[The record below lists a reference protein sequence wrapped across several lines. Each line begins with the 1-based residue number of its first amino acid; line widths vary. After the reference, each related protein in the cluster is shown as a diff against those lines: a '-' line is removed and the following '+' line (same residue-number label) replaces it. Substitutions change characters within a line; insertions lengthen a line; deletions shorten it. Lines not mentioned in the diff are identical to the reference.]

1 MTEPRDASVPS
12 TRVRSPAVRMSI
24 RVRLTLWYSLVV
36 FVVLVGAGGAVIWLQ
51 GRLGLARVDRHLAA
65 AANTV
70 AGVVRNEIDEGLSLQ
85 ESVRDMMR
93 ELDLPGLGMAVRS
106 ADRRLVGVKPAGAP
120 HLSGAI
126 LESADTAPDTILED
140 TTDAR
145 LRATDFSYRDHAFT
159 VVVWTPLTALRDE
172 RRTLQTAMLLG
183 IPLAWLFAVG
193 AGLSIA
199 RRSLRPLADMARQ
212 AESMRGWAPD
222 ARLSAPS
229 PHDELGTLARAFN
242 GLLERLAQSL
252 DAQRTFM
259 ADASHQLR
267 TPISVVRTAAQVTL
281 SRHGRTEEEYR
292 ESLDMVAKQAERLT
306 KMVDD
311 MFILALADAESRPP
325 QKAPLYLDEVM
336 EDVVEEARLLAAG
349 RAVTLRTESPGET
362 PFVGDEHLLRQLFMN
377 LLDNAIRH
385 TPPQGTIVVSLTR
398 DAGSVIAAVTD
409 TGTGVAP
416 GDGERIF
423 ERFVRLDGA
432 GSEAGA
438 GLGLP
443 IAKWIAETHGG
454 TLVLDSTGPY
464 GSRFVLTLPLARADA
479 SGPVLEAHG
488 TAIARPSAD
497 FPTPLPSR
505 PLQ

>member
-1 MTEPRDASVPS
+1 
-12 TRVRSPAVRMSI
+12 MSI

-85 ESVRDMMR
+85 ESVRDMIR

-106 ADRRLVGVKPAGAP
+106 GDRRLLGFKPAGAL

-126 LESADTAPDTILED
+126 LESADTAPDTVLEG

-183 IPLAWLFAVG
+183 IPLALLFAVG

-199 RRSLRPLADMARQ
+199 RRSLQPLADMARQ

-259 ADASHQLR
+259 AEASHQLR

-281 SRHGRTEEEYR
+281 SRRGRTEAEYR

-336 EDVVEEARLLAAG
+336 EEVVEEARLLAAG

-479 SGPVLEAHG
+479 SPTVLETPG
-488 TAIARPSAD
+488 TAISRRSAD
-497 FPTPLPSR
+497 FPAKLQSR